1 MKHALVLQHPK
12 LADIDLAWL
21 WSALE
26 LDPVAAENGVIRL
39 TGPQPFI
46 LSNEWLQQ
54 LHDLKIEIACLPEQ
68 PLSSIGLMVSD
79 MDSTLITI
87 ECIDEI
93 ADQMGIKAQIAA
105 ITERAMQGELDFR
118 ASLIERVA
126 LLKGLPESA
135 LTEVYEQKL
144 ALTPGAEA
152 LIATAK
158 AYGIKFMLVSGGFTF
173 FTDRLKARLGLD
185 YAYANELEIV
195 DGILTGKVVGDI
207 IDAEAKARLLR
218 QHRDQL
224 DLKPEQVVAMGD
236 GANDIPMLE
245 AAGTGVAFH
254 AKAKTKSHATLCIDH
269 YGLDQIAPCFGS

>member
-1 MKHALVLQHPK
+1 MKHALVLQHPQ
-12 LADIDLAWL
+12 LAQIDLSWL
-21 WSALE
+21 WADLN
-26 LDPVAAENGVIRL
+26 LTPAASSDGVIRL
-39 TGPQPFI
+39 VQAQPFA
-46 LSNEWLQQ
+46 LSDAHKQR
-54 LHDLKIEIACLPEQ
+54 LHDLKVEVACLPNQ
-68 PLSSIGLMVSD
+68 ALSDIGLMVSD

-135 LTEVYEQKL
+135 LAEVYEHKL
-144 ALTPGAEA
+144 TLTPGAET
-152 LIATAK
+152 LVQTATAH
-158 AYGIKFMLVSGGFTF
+158 GIKFMLVSGGFTF

-195 DGILTGKVVGDI
+195 DGVLTGKVIGDI

-218 QHRDQL
+218 QHRDEL
-224 DLKPEQVVAMGD
+224 GLKPEQVIAMGD

-245 AAGTGVAFH
+245 AAGIGVAFH
-254 AKAKTKSHATLCIDH
+254 AKEKTKSHATLCLDH
-269 YGLDQIAPCFGS
+269 YGLDQISPCFG